1 VTDLYDLG
9 MPDLLA
15 SLPANLKDA
24 IKEAAVTLQY
34 DDGQPI
40 HARED
45 GIQALSIIRSGA
57 VRMGHV
63 DINGTY
69 SGIAILGPG
78 QFFGEFT
85 LFAGLPRR
93 FDAVS
98 SGTTIIDEINQTRFD
113 RLLSN
118 HRGIRSH
125 FLSSLAHRLHAALE
139 AVDDMRRLPLKVRVA
154 KTLYMMQKADKNGER
169 LKVTQSDLADLL
181 GVTRVSVNKALC
193 DLQDQ
198 AMIKRAYGHIEIP
211 STAALNSW
219 VLERTS
225 PTPFAV

>member
-1 VTDLYDLG
+1 MTNLFDLG

-15 SLPANLKDA
+15 SLPANLNDA
-24 IKEAAVTLQY
+24 LKEAAVTLQY

-45 GIQALSIIRSGA
+45 GIQALSIIKSGA

-85 LFAGLPRR
+85 LFAGMPRR
-93 FDAVS
+93 FDAVA
-98 SGTTIIDEINQTRFD
+98 SGITVIDEINQTRFD
-113 RLLSN
+113 RLLAN

-139 AVDDMRRLPLKVRVA
+139 TIDDMRRLPLKVRVA
-154 KTLYMMQKADKNGER
+154 KTLYMMQKAGGNDER

-181 GVTRVSVNKALC
+181 GVTRVSINKALC
-193 DLQDQ
+193 ALQGHG
-198 AMIKRAYGHIEIP
+198 MIKRAYGHIEIP
-211 STAALNSW
+211 SPAALSSW
-219 VLERTS
+219 VLKRTT

>member
-1 VTDLYDLG
+1 VTDLFDLG

-15 SLPANLKDA
+15 SLPTNLNDALKDA
-24 IKEAAVTLQY
+24 AVPLRY
-34 DDGQPI
+34 EDGQPI

-45 GIQALSIIRSGA
+45 GIQALSIIKSGA
-57 VRMGHV
+57 VKMGHV

-93 FDAVS
+93 FDAVA
-98 SGTTIIDEINQTRFD
+98 SGPTVIDEINQTRFD
-113 RLLSN
+113 RLLAT

-139 AVDDMRRLPLKVRVA
+139 TIDDMRRLPLKVRVA
-154 KTLYMMQKADKNGER
+154 KTLYMMQNSGGNDER
-169 LKVTQSDLADLL
+169 LKVTQTDLADLL
-181 GVTRVSVNKALC
+181 GVTRVSINKALC
-193 DLQDQ
+193 DLEDQ
-198 AMIKRAYGHIEIP
+198 GMIKRAYGHIEIP
-211 STAALNSW
+211 LPAALSDW
-219 VLERTS
+219 VLEHAS
-225 PTPFAV
+225 PAPFTV